1 MQPELL
7 VSEMPRC
14 PLHDPMPNRVS
25 HGWAELEP
33 SPELPL
39 VFSTLHQISLHTH
52 CLLQSHG
59 GTIPLARL
67 ELFFWLVLRAF
78 WPVEPYLM
86 SIFV

>member
-1 MQPELL
+1 MQPELS

-14 PLHDPMPNRVS
+14 PIHDTLPNVT

-39 VFSTLHQISLHTH
+39 VFATLHQISLHIH

-67 ELFFWLVLRAF
+67 GSCVVFVIRLVN
-78 WPVEPYLM
+78 
-86 SIFV
+86 